1 MPPTDLRIL
10 VPLEKP
16 GSEEGLVRFA
26 ATLALTRKGELH
38 LTHILTES
46 ASQEHAGQLLK
57 QMKRVHPGQ
66 EVHAIPHL
74 VEASTV
80 TDGIKAAV
88 DRWKCNMMVMGW
100 YHEVEKVAILAAR
113 NRALAKEIRLDTLIF
128 KDRNFRPARRVLVPT
143 GGGSHALMG
152 LQIGY
157 ELARAWKA
165 EIEVMRI
172 ARAPGYSSGDP
183 ILQRYCRQLRHDTEL
198 QLDLLGIDVPVTVL
212 PARDILSPIV
222 QAARA
227 DDLVVLGASNDWRQE
242 EHLAGSIPD
251 EIANRV
257 PGSVLMVRSSIPN
270 KALLSQIFWANT
282 IRLDLRA
289 EDKWDA
295 ITQLVNAL
303 VEERQVPASQRQA
316 VLDAAVQR
324 ERKTSTAMGHEI
336 AIPHAPIPDLPGII
350 GCLGICPQGI
360 DFGESQPTPVR
371 FIFLILT
378 PQQNYRSYIP
388 VLAQIATI
396 MRSDRTRQA
405 FLHCQTPSEVTA
417 LIRGQEESR
426 GNALRR

>member
-26 ATLALTRKGELH
+26 ATLALTRRGELH

-46 ASQEHAGQLLK
+46 ASQEHAGQLLQ
-57 QMKRVHPGQ
+57 QMKRVQAGQ

-128 KDRNFRPARRVLVPT
+128 KDRNFRPAKRVLVPT

-172 ARAPGYSSGDP
+172 ARAPR
-183 ILQRYCRQLRHDTEL
+183 LQQR
-198 QLDLLGIDVPVTVL
+198 
-212 PARDILSPIV
+212 
-222 QAARA
+222 
-227 DDLVVLGASNDWRQE
+227 
-242 EHLAGSIPD
+242 
-251 EIANRV
+251 
-257 PGSVLMVRSSIPN
+257 RSHSA
-270 KALLSQIFWANT
+270 ALLP
-282 IRLDLRA
+282 
-289 EDKWDA
+289 
-295 ITQLVNAL
+295 
-303 VEERQVPASQRQA
+303 PAS
-316 VLDAAVQR
+316 
-324 ERKTSTAMGHEI
+324 
-336 AIPHAPIPDLPGII
+336 P
-350 GCLGICPQGI
+350 
-360 DFGESQPTPVR
+360 
-371 FIFLILT
+371 
-378 PQQNYRSYIP
+378 
-388 VLAQIATI
+388 
-396 MRSDRTRQA
+396 
-405 FLHCQTPSEVTA
+405 
-417 LIRGQEESR
+417 
-426 GNALRR
+426 